1 MLAKDKDGRAFNIEV
16 QRSRSGAN
24 PRRARYNGAMVDI
37 TLLKK
42 GEEYET
48 LPDRYTFFI
57 TEKDYFGL
65 GEAIYHIQNRIEEM
79 TYAPFGDGSFVLYVN
94 GEYRN
99 TETPI
104 GELMPAFQHPVNP
117 VLKKRVQYLKEEE
130 GGHGNM
136 CKLMEDLVKDE
147 KLDIAKK
154 LFALGKLPLE
164 DIAMASDLPLSTVEN
179 LASSLERIS

>member
-1 MLAKDKDGRAFNIEV
+1 MSSIRYT
-16 QRSRSGAN
+16 
-24 PRRARYNGAMVDI
+24 RYNEAMVDI

-42 GEEYET
+42 GKGYET

-65 GEAIYHIQNRIEEM
+65 GEPIYHIQNRIEEM

-104 GELMPAFQHPVNP
+104 GELMPAFQHPVNQ
-117 VLKKRVQYLKEEE
+117 VLSILLEEE
-130 GGHGNM
+130 NSILKRRRRRTREYVQIDGR
-136 CKLMEDLVKDE
+136 
-147 KLDIAKK
+147 
-154 LFALGKLPLE
+154 F
-164 DIAMASDLPLSTVEN
+164 S
-179 LASSLERIS
+179 ERCSER